1 MILQYFRKKENQ
13 YKNTADQIYLYIVNE
28 SRILI
33 KKKYFKEINFD
44 TSFEVVSILTIFYLK
59 ILKDKKE
66 TKFKKINEEIVNN
79 LILDFDKTFREIG
92 IGDMSIGKHVKKYVK
107 KFYYRVKK
115 LDFVL
120 SNFNEDSLLIY
131 LNSIKSLDNKHSSSI
146 AKDLMMI
153 YQNINKNSYNL

>member
-79 LILDFDKTFREIG
+79 LISDFDKTFREIG

-153 YQNINKNSYNL
+153 YQNINKNLYNL